1 MRRYK
6 GYLFWGALAI
16 LGANGVAL
24 AAPYLVKIAFDRL
37 EQKASPDEILTY
49 ALLIVLLA
57 VVAGVF
63 RFGTRRTIIWMSR
76 KIEYDLREDLFSH
89 LLKLNPTFYH
99 NTKTGDIMARATN
112 DIEAV
117 RMTVG
122 PAVMH
127 LANTAVAT
135 VISISM
141 MMYLSSKLTLYALL
155 PLPLLSYAVYK
166 FGNLLYKRHA
176 RIQEY
181 FAVLTA
187 KVQENLAGVR
197 VIRAYRQ
204 EQNEID
210 DFARHSRKY
219 IDLNMD
225 RIKIFGL
232 FHPMMFML
240 AGFAMLSVLYFGG
253 RQVIA
258 GDISLGTLVAF
269 FAYLGMLIWPV
280 IALGW
285 VVSLYQRGSASMERL
300 NRIFNTRPDVRSP
313 SSAHQPD
320 TIRGKVEFRALNF
333 SYNGKPTLHDINLTV
348 DPGMTVGVVGPTSA
362 GKTTLVSLLGRLFP
376 VSRGQLFV
384 DDVDVNDWEVG
395 ALRRHIGF
403 VPQEPFLF
411 SDTIMNNILFGSQNG
426 SSESARKAAVT
437 SAIDKEVDSF
447 PKGYETILGERG
459 INLSGGQKQRVAIAR
474 AIVTNPRILILDDAT
489 SAVDTETEH
498 LINQYLR
505 DELDKRTAF
514 VISHRIS
521 AVKDADIIIYLSEGA
536 IVESGTHEQ
545 LLASNGHYAE
555 LYRTQLLEEELENM

>member
-1 MRRYK
+1 MV
-6 GYLFWGALAI
+6 
-16 LGANGVAL
+16 LGANAVAL
-24 AAPYLVKIAFDRL
+24 AAPYLVKIAFDCL

-49 ALLIVLLA
+49 ALLIVFLA
-57 VVAGVF
+57 VIAGIF

-76 KIEYDLREDLFSH
+76 KIEYDLRADLLAH

-99 NTKTGDIMARATN
+99 NTKTGDIMARVTN

-122 PAVMH
+122 PAIMH
-127 LANTAVAT
+127 LANTFIAT

-141 MMYLSSKLTLYALL
+141 MVYLSSSLTLYALL

-219 IDLNMD
+219 IELNMD

-232 FHPMMFML
+232 FHPLMFML

-253 RQVIA
+253 SQVIA
-258 GDISLGTLVAF
+258 GQISLGTLVAF

-300 NRIFNTRPDVRSP
+300 NRIFNTKPDVRSP
-313 SSAHQPD
+313 KEGHRADSIQ
-320 TIRGKVEFRALNF
+320 GKVEFRGLTF
-333 SYNGKPTLHDINLTV
+333 SYNDKPTLHDINLIV
-348 DPGMTVGVVGPTSA
+348 QPGMTVGVVGPTSA

-376 VSRGQLFV
+376 VNRGQLYI
-384 DDVDVNDWEVG
+384 DDVDINDWEL
-395 ALRRHIGF
+395 ATLRSHVGF

-411 SDTIMNNILFGSQNG
+411 SDSIQNNILFGANNG
-426 SSESARKAAVT
+426 SYEVARKAAVT
-437 SAIDKEVDSF
+437 SAIDREVDSF
-447 PKGYETILGERG
+447 PRGYETILGERG

-514 VISHRIS
+514 IISHRIS
-521 AVKDADIIIYLSEGA
+521 AVKDADIIIYLKEGA
-536 IVESGTHEQ
+536 IAESGTHEE
-545 LLASNGHYAE
+545 LLASDGRYTR
-555 LYRTQLLEEELENM
+555 LYRTQLLEKELENM